1 MKEDKNIER
10 YIFIDDIQEL
20 FQIKGATTTSW
31 LMKFTYKNP
40 IDESSIFIITE
51 VDKTLKIM
59 PFNKFDLKNI
69 RKIYQL
75 IRIYFNN
82 NLYENF
88 ICKKRDNKDNIL
100 FKISNFPLLVNMI
113 MKNLNINQNSLNNF
127 AIIEK
132 NLIVENFDK
141 VYDLVLNKNN
151 VALKFKPKTQDIL
164 SSNDNLTRRLIDYNS
179 NKFKDQYNTY
189 ICSNNFNN
197 NMNNPFNNQ
206 MNNNQ
211 MMNAQWLKNNQI
223 INEQMIKNNQIML
236 QNMNIMN
243 QNFKNNFQFNNN
255 LIPSNV
261 PQSIG
266 NNNISFNNPSF
277 QINNNQ
283 LLNSGNIIDYNAFIE
298 KNANL
303 YFKHVLNKG
312 IEKKYFSKTGLNN
325 VGLTCYMNSTLQCLL
340 HVPELTCFF
349 INSYSEFEKSNEGII
364 KKTETQGKIC
374 AEYNYIISNIF
385 KDPNKKAFSP
395 KYFNDLISKLNPQFA
410 KYESNDAKDLIIYL
424 LQEMH
429 EELNYFGG
437 KNLENI
443 PKCNQLIEADSF
455 NFFFEINSKLNFSI
469 ISYLFWGIVK
479 QITTCKSCNQKLYN
493 FQYYQYLSFPLYKY
507 AHQKFN
513 LYRGLQDYISEE
525 RLSGENQFYCQI
537 CKGLRDASI
546 YSKIYYTS
554 PYLLINFD
562 YGKNKKYV
570 PNDFIFG
577 EIIVLNEEFLSIN
590 TSKANYQLIA
600 VSSHIGSSG
609 NTGHYI
615 TFCKDTT
622 FENSW
627 YEYNDSSVR
636 KCSFDSTKNYSPYL
650 LLYKKEVKN

>member
-1 MKEDKNIER
+1 MKENKNIER

-40 IDESSIFIITE
+40 IDENSIFIITE
-51 VDKTLKIM
+51 VDKTLKTM

-69 RKIYQL
+69 RKIYQI

-82 NLYENF
+82 NLYENL
-88 ICKKRDNKDNIL
+88 ICSKRDNKNNIL
-100 FKISNFPLLVNMI
+100 FKISNFPLLVNMV

-141 VYDLVLNKNN
+141 VYDLVLNNLNN
-151 VALKFKPKTQDIL
+151 NNNNNNFALKFNPNTYNNSD
-164 SSNDNLTRRLIDYNS
+164 TRMMIYNID
-179 NKFKDQYNTY
+179 KFKDQSNTY
-189 ICSNNFNN
+189 ICSNNYN
-197 NMNNPFNNQ
+197 NMNNPIINQMKNNQ
-206 MNNNQ
+206 MLSEQIIITNQ
-211 MMNAQWLKNNQI
+211 ML
-223 INEQMIKNNQIML
+223 L
-236 QNMNIMN
+236 QNMKMMN
-243 QNFKNNFQFNNN
+243 QMQNNFQFNNN
-255 LIPSNV
+255 LIPSNI

-340 HVPELTCFF
+340 HVPELTSFF
-349 INSYSEFEKSNEGII
+349 INSYSEFEKSHEEII

-385 KDPNKKAFSP
+385 KDQNKKAFSP

-513 LYRGLQDYISEE
+513 LYKGLKDYISEE

-546 YSKIYYTS
+546 FSKIYYTS

-577 EIIVLNEEFLSIN
+577 EIIILNEEFLAIN

-622 FENSW
+622 GENSW